1 MVTEVYLQMD
11 WNHSTLVDS
20 GELHICYVQGPTQ
33 VHISDIFT
41 H

>member
-11 WNHSTLVDS
+11 STLVDS